1 MKPFV
6 VEDVTKF
13 PPFQWSFYLFGVLI
27 GFLGCLLMYCRWSVG
42 IGEVG
47 SNKGDVSLLY
57 TFGGIIGLWTGA
69 MFIGVGRL
77 AQVSSR
83 AQSELSTRLAEQD
96 ERIKK
101 LEAQVAA
108 LIPSSPKP

>member
-13 PPFQWSFYLFGVLI
+13 PPLQWSFYLFGVLI
-27 GFLGCLLMYCRWSVG
+27 GFFGCLSMYCRWSVG

-57 TFGGIIGLWTGA
+57 TYLGIIGLWTGV

-77 AQVSSR
+77 AQASSR
-83 AQSELSTRLAEQD
+83 AQSELTARLAEQD

-101 LEAQVAA
+101 LEEQVAA
-108 LIPSSPKP
+108 LTPRSPTP